1 MGDLQWNDVKQHL
14 ERNIFEQV
22 CMYDVH
28 VHSSKIN
35 CGLDADGLTLHTY
48 CIETRAHPA

>member
-22 CMYDVH
+22 CEPQDRLRVFFP
-28 VHSSKIN
+28 VLVTI
-35 CGLDADGLTLHTY
+35 
-48 CIETRAHPA
+48 